1 MAYNRWLA
9 HHGVKGQKWGEKN
22 GPPYPL
28 DRSKSD
34 GHRLLSYGSP
44 QGKKKLRKTKTVF
57 VSGSS
62 KTQDPNSEY
71 YRGELP
77 KDIRLALREH
87 IRNGNKIIVGD
98 APGIDRQVQDY
109 LKKQK
114 YDNVEIYGPGKEVR
128 YSANPK
134 WKVNLVDDPDHEPGS
149 KEWLAK
155 KDIAMTEAADEGLAI
170 ILDDGAKA
178 TRNNVR
184 RLLESQKAAKVYSLN
199 KDGTNMWADEKEL
212 MSDKVVPKT
221 TTVSRSMAKANKI
234 YDTLSDQEKY
244 FLTAE
249 KNSPRYINPGDYN
262 KKHSS
267 NVYSRI
273 EQYKDVPVSA
283 IDIWQN
289 EDKIGEVSI
298 AVRNGT
304 AYRHK
309 GYASRALENGLKY
322 FYDNPE
328 MEYLVW
334 GVNAKNRPSIELAKK
349 YGFTFFED
357 VDGEWH
363 TYVKGKEAKH
373 TMAYN
378 RWLSK
383 YYLEHHQVL
392 GAHWGVH
399 NGPPYPL
406 DRSKSDGHKLLKGT
420 GAPQGKKK
428 NRVSENSVRRRASKQ
443 GRSEV
448 TDIESAKKKLAEL
461 GVDKAGRDEFE
472 LWAQEIPEKDRA
484 KWMQDTID
492 ETATK
497 AKKEKLDRADKE
509 GEYELDFLEYV
520 QNEDFYEDYDH
531 KRMLK
536 EYSEYLDDRDAYA
549 QKGLPEAPKTNPIG
563 TMEGAKKQASQIKN
577 EFDEATKW
585 RSAKDQIAY
594 FKDRLLGK
602 KKTEP
607 EPLKSHELPKPV
619 KSEKARTKNG
629 EEYEINDWNGNGDE
643 TVREFKRNSEAH
655 IKTARKAAL
664 AEARRVI
671 GWYAK
676 NNPEAEKLMNMSDEQ
691 LSKRIGLR
699 VATPYSHG
707 TMVFTFGD
715 TNGDLLG
722 HDIDVE
728 YDLTRR
734 KAMQVSVNG

>member
-1 MAYNRWLA
+1 MYNRWLSQDYLA
-9 HHGVKGQKWGEKN
+9 HHGVLGQRKG
-22 GPPYPL
+22 
-28 DRSKSD
+28 
-34 GHRLLSYGSP
+34 
-44 QGKKKLRKTKTVF
+44 
-57 VSGSS
+57 
-62 KTQDPNSEY
+62 
-71 YRGELP
+71 
-77 KDIRLALREH
+77 
-87 IRNGNKIIVGD
+87 
-98 APGIDRQVQDY
+98 
-109 LKKQK
+109 
-114 YDNVEIYGPGKEVR
+114 VR
-128 YSANPK
+128 
-134 WKVNLVDDPDHEPGS
+134 
-149 KEWLAK
+149 
-155 KDIAMTEAADEGLAI
+155 
-170 ILDDGAKA
+170 
-178 TRNNVR
+178 
-184 RLLESQKAAKVYSLN
+184 
-199 KDGTNMWADEKEL
+199 
-212 MSDKVVPKT
+212 
-221 TTVSRSMAKANKI
+221 
-234 YDTLSDQEKY
+234 
-244 FLTAE
+244 
-249 KNSPRYINPGDYN
+249 
-262 KKHSS
+262 
-267 NVYSRI
+267 
-273 EQYKDVPVSA
+273 
-283 IDIWQN
+283 
-289 EDKIGEVSI
+289 
-298 AVRNGT
+298 
-304 AYRHK
+304 
-309 GYASRALENGLKY
+309 
-322 FYDNPE
+322 
-328 MEYLVW
+328 
-334 GVNAKNRPSIELAKK
+334 
-349 YGFTFFED
+349 
-357 VDGEWH
+357 
-363 TYVKGKEAKH
+363 
-373 TMAYN
+373 
-378 RWLSK
+378 
-383 YYLEHHQVL
+383 
-392 GAHWGVH
+392 

-428 NRVSENSVRRRASKQ
+428 NRVSENAVRRRASKNS
-443 GRSEV
+443 SE
-448 TDIESAKKKLAEL
+448 K
-461 GVDKAGRDEFE
+461 
-472 LWAQEIPEKDRA
+472 Q
-484 KWMQDTID
+484 
-492 ETATK
+492 
-497 AKKEKLDRADKE
+497 EKLDRADKE

-563 TMEGAKKQASQIKN
+563 TMDGAKKQASQIKN
-577 EFDEATKW
+577 EFNEATKW

-664 AEARRVI
+664 AEARSVI